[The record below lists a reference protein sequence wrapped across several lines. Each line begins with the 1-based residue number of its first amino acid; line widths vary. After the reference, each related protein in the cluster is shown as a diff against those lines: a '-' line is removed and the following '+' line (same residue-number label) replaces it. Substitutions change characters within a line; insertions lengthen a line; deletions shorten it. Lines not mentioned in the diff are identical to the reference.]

1 MAVSEKAGATAK
13 SGLAGGGVLERKKAQ
28 KAQITLPSRPCW
40 PPCPRETPSGGKGD
54 RFELGSK
61 KKKRHRG

>member
-13 SGLAGGGVLERKKAQ
+13 SGLAEGGVLERKKAQ

-40 PPCPRETPSGGKGD
+40 LLCPRETPSGGKGD

-61 KKKRHRG
+61 KK